1 MKTRQKTKKRKAV
14 LAIASKLHGKL
25 QNMYTTQY
33 ENFSKVQKKKTNVS
47 NRPESLAL
55 HLYLDKDDLP
65 LMPLLEDDEGV
76 ITEPEET
83 IAKRVELNSRK
94 RKDTETGLKIL
105 TPNKLLPRIQYY

>member
-1 MKTRQKTKKRKAV
+1 
-14 LAIASKLHGKL
+14 
-25 QNMYTTQY
+25 MYTTQY
-33 ENFSKVQKKKTNVS
+33 EYFSKVQKKKTNVS
-47 NRPESLAL
+47 NRPENLAL
-55 HLYLDKDDLP
+55 DLYLDKDDLP